1 MDAEAVGTL
10 PVLKRID
17 LGDVY
22 DAHQPG
28 ASDWSGLTVDEISEL
43 MNIWPDKF

>member
-1 MDAEAVGTL
+1 
-10 PVLKRID
+10 VLKRID

-22 DAHQPG
+22 DARQPG
-28 ASDWSGLTVDEISEL
+28 ASDWSGLTLDEISEL

>member
-1 MDAEAVGTL
+1 MGAEAVGML

-17 LGDVY
+17 FGDVN
-22 DAHQPG
+22 ATHRPG
-28 ASDWSGLTVDEISEL
+28 ASDWSGLAVDEISEL